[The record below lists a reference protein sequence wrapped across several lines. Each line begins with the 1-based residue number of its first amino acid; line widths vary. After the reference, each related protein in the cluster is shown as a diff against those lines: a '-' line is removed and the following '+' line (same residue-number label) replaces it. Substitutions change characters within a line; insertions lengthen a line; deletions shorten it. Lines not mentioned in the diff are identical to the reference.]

1 MLRENYT
8 DQENPSP
15 LRSME
20 HSFRAYTA
28 RRKAVEERRMS
39 GNGLPDYAFSSDY
52 EYRKRLDAIPHFY
65 SVAKKICGTY
75 ASRTLQESQHSGAA
89 GRAGA
94 VSGGLPDG
102 LRLCQNPGNRHPQ
115 YLYRQ

>member
-1 MLRENYT
+1 MLRENYA

-52 EYRKRLDAIPHFY
+52 EYRNGWTRFPIFT
-65 SVAKKICGTY
+65 VWQRRY
-75 ASRTLQESQHSGAA
+75 AGPTPA
-89 GRAGA
+89 GRCRR
-94 VSGGLPDG
+94 ST
-102 LRLCQNPGNRHPQ
+102 
-115 YLYRQ
+115 

>member
-1 MLRENYT
+1 MLRENYA

-39 GNGLPDYAFSSDY
+39 GNGLPDYAFS
-52 EYRKRLDAIPHFY
+52 
-65 SVAKKICGTY
+65 
-75 ASRTLQESQHSGAA
+75 
-89 GRAGA
+89 
-94 VSGGLPDG
+94 
-102 LRLCQNPGNRHPQ
+102 
-115 YLYRQ
+115 